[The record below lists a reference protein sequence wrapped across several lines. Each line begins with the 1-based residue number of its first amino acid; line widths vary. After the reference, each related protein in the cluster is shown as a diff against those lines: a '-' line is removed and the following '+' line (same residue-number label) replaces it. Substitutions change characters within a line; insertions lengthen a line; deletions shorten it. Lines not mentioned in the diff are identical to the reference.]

1 MPMQASLLSRL
12 ASILTIQQIV
22 CARGAFHFNPAM
34 GFDAATISS
43 HDDAFDLERWRMNFK
58 DKHANLA
65 KKMHFM

>member
-1 MPMQASLLSRL
+1 
-12 ASILTIQQIV
+12 V

-43 HDDAFDLERWRMNFK
+43 HDDAFDLERWRKNFK
-58 DKHANLA
+58 DKHVNLS